1 VKIVAINHDRG
12 AEADRRE
19 TGSLEGG
26 QGAEGDGEVLG
37 RFRRFRE
44 SIRRSRILNTTWRI
58 GVFTVGATVLA
69 AGLVM
74 MITPGPGWLAI
85 FVGLAILATEF
96 AWAQTVLHK
105 AKEAAEKAKEKA
117 LDPRTRRRNQIIA
130 VVLGVLAGAAVTAYL
145 IVYGF
150 NLPWNTDLTFWD

>member
-1 VKIVAINHDRG
+1 MSINHDRG

-19 TGSLEGG
+19 PE
-26 QGAEGDGEVLG
+26 DGEVLG
-37 RFRRFRE
+37 RFKRFRE
-44 SIRRSRILNTTWRI
+44 AIRRSRVLNTTWRI
-58 GVFTVGATVLA
+58 GVFTVGATVLV

-96 AWAQTVLHK
+96 AWAQTALSK
-105 AKEAAEKAKEKA
+105 AKSAAEKAKEKA

-130 VVLGVLAGAAVTAYL
+130 VIVGLLAGAAVTVYL
-145 IVYGF
+145 VVYGF
-150 NLPWNTDLTFWD
+150 NLPWNTDLTPWN